1 MKTAEQ
7 LKSDVEQELR
17 WEPGVQAEQIGVS
30 VKNGVVELDGHVG
43 SFYEKWVAE
52 RAALRVANVK
62 SIASEIVV
70 DLSSTSARTD
80 EDIALAVTNQLD
92 WNFSL
97 PDTIKVKVAKGWVF
111 LQGSTEWQYQ
121 REEAERVVMPLH
133 GVKGI
138 TNEINIQPKVSATGV
153 KAKIEDAL
161 KRDAQIDS
169 DKITVEA
176 VGSVVTL
183 RGRVHSWREH
193 EDAEHAAFDAPG
205 VASVVNLIEITSG
218 RVSTLPVQ

>member
-17 WEPGVQAEQIGVS
+17 WEPSVQAAQIGVS

-43 SFYEKWVAE
+43 SFYEKWAGE

-97 PDTIKVKVAKGWVF
+97 PDTIKVKVADGWVF

-121 REEAERVVMPLH
+121 REEAEGVVRRLL

-138 TNEINIQPKVSATGV
+138 TNEINIKPKVSATGV

-169 DKITVEA
+169 DNITVEA
-176 VGSVVTL
+176 AGNIVTL

-193 EDAEHAAFDAPG
+193 QDAEHAAFDAPG
-205 VASVVNLIEITSG
+205 VASVVNLIEIT
-218 RVSTLPVQ
+218 

>member
-17 WEPGVQAEQIGVS
+17 WEPSVQAAQIGVS

-43 SFYEKWVAE
+43 SFYEKWAAE

-121 REEAERVVMPLH
+121 REEAERVVIQLH

-138 TNEINIQPKVSATGV
+138 TNEINIKPKVSATGV

-169 DKITVEA
+169 DNITVEA
-176 VGSVVTL
+176 AGNIVTL

-193 EDAEHAAFDAPG
+193 QDAEHAAFDAPG
-205 VASVVNLIEITSG
+205 VASVVNLIEIT
-218 RVSTLPVQ
+218 

>member
-1 MKTAEQ
+1 MLAVFT
-7 LKSDVEQELR
+7 
-17 WEPGVQAEQIGVS
+17 
-30 VKNGVVELDGHVG
+30 KNG
-43 SFYEKWVAE
+43 SPN
-52 RAALRVANVK
+52 AALRVANVK

-97 PDTIKVKVAKGWVF
+97 PETIKVKVAKGWVF

-138 TNEINIQPKVSATGV
+138 TNEINIQPKVSAMGV

-169 DKITVEA
+169 DNITVEA
-176 VGSVVTL
+176 AGNIVTL

-205 VASVVNLIEITSG
+205 VASVVNLIEIT
-218 RVSTLPVQ
+218 